1 MEISKLSRAEKMQ
14 MAEAKKTAILA
25 FLASGEVYTTLPILM
40 LLLKK
45 SESTLRRT
53 VELMVKEKLL
63 RLEALEVGS
72 KKVVLIGITDHGV
85 GMADRAGLCPS
96 FASGKTNPAY
106 VTHHLLTQETRIKA
120 VNSGGT
126 DWLPGRALR
135 NKSYLKVPDA
145 LYVMDGK
152 TIAVEVER
160 NIKTPKR
167 YAEVVSNYLQEMS
180 KKSWTEVHYITTPNV
195 VPRIQK
201 IFNELGTVTVKG
213 TVVKLEQKH
222 LDRFKFYSFDDYLS
236 SN

>member
-14 MAEAKKTAILA
+14 MAENKQSAILS

-40 LLLKK
+40 LLLKR
-45 SESTLRRT
+45 SESTIRRT
-53 VELMVKEKLL
+53 VELMLKENLLKL
-63 RLEALEVGS
+63 EPLEVGS
-72 KKVVLIGITDHGV
+72 KKTILIGITPHGV
-85 GMADRAGLCPS
+85 GMADRAGLCPH
-96 FASGKTNPAY
+96 FAIGRTNPAY
-106 VTHHLLTQETRIKA
+106 VSHHLAVQETRIKA
-120 VNSGGT
+120 VNFGGT

-145 LYVMDGK
+145 LYVMDGR

-167 YAEVVSNYLQEMS
+167 YAEVMSNYLQEMS

-222 LDRFKFYSFDDYLS
+222 LGRFKFYSFDEYLS
-236 SN
+236 SK